1 VRRKLIIGLVGIF
14 AVVLVGGGITSVLME
29 ELSQL
34 DMVHFQMERLASRVN
49 SVHIH
54 ILETTKALQEI
65 GTEETRFRRISEHIV
80 EMNGLVKVILT
91 EVNSGDLAAKGCG
104 TCHTNPQDLVVNLK
118 RILDDYVSSFDNFTM
133 LSSLLVT
140 RGERVDAATV
150 QEDLNRTTEEMVAR
164 ITELDQLIASMLEHS
179 FTEVQKNLARL
190 NRIHDVII
198 IITTVIC
205 LLVIVVM
212 IRAVG
217 RPVRLLSQGTE
228 AIVKGDY
235 AHRIELPGRDEMAV
249 LAERFNYMAEVLSN
263 REKSLTQKKAQ
274 MEELNSTLDRKVR
287 ERTAALREK
296 QEELN
301 RKFLELESANEE
313 LQASYIQLETTAAEL
328 QEAQAKLQEN
338 YDVLKKMNDELRK
351 ANEVK
356 NRFLAVMSHELRT
369 PLTIINGYMSLVLEK
384 DYGRPTPELA
394 EILRTVKEQGKSQLH
409 LIEDL
414 LDLTRIESGEFKL
427 HRQACDPNILL
438 RKVVD
443 NFKPR
448 LEEKQI
454 SITLDIEGELPSSH
468 WDYQKMLQVFQ
479 NLLDNALKFTPAG
492 GWIAL
497 GARARGDFIECR
509 VSDNGI
515 GIPRD
520 KINQVFDR
528 FYQVDSSA
536 TRRYGGVGLGLSIV
550 REIILAHNGKIFVE
564 SEEGKGTTFLILAP
578 YGVPPRAAEPPVG
591 EEMAPAPERMAPQGR
606 GETVLVAD
614 DDPGFLEMMTTVLPA
629 EGYRVVGTAES
640 RRVVAL
646 AKERGA
652 QAILLDL
659 MMPDMDGYQVCR
671 DLRADPATADLP
683 IIILSAS
690 GGEEVVKRVLA
701 AGADDY
707 LLKPLSNQDVLARL
721 AEFLSARRRR
731 AQEEGGAPAP

>member
-1 VRRKLIIGLVGIF
+1 MRKKLIIGLAGIF
-14 AVVLVGGGITSVLME
+14 AVVLIGAGITSVLME
-29 ELSQL
+29 ELAKL
-34 DMVHFQMERLASRVN
+34 DQIHYQMERMSTRVN
-49 SVHIH
+49 AVHIH
-54 ILETTKALQEI
+54 ILETVKALQEI
-65 GTEETRFRRISEHIV
+65 GSEEARFRKISEHIV
-80 EMNGLVKVILT
+80 EMNALVKVIVAD
-91 EVNSGDLAAKGCG
+91 VNSGDLAAKGCG
-104 TCHTNPQDLVVNLK
+104 TCHTDPQGLVVNLK
-118 RILDDYVSSFDNFTM
+118 RILDHYSAAFDNFTM

-140 RGERVDAATV
+140 RGEGVDAVSV
-150 QEDLNRTTEEMVAR
+150 QADIGRTTEEMVSS
-164 ITELDQLIASMLEHS
+164 ITEIDQIISSMLEHS
-179 FTEVQKNLARL
+179 FSEVQKNLARL
-190 NRIHDVII
+190 NHIHDTIIIFTII
-198 IITTVIC
+198 II

-217 RPVRLLSQGTE
+217 RPVRMLSQGTE

-235 AHRIELPGRDEMAV
+235 EHRISLSGKDEMAV

-263 REKSLTQKKAQ
+263 REKSLTQKKYQ
-274 MEELNSTLDRKVR
+274 LEDLNSTLDRKVR

-301 RKFLELESANEE
+301 RKYLELESANEE

-328 QEAQAKLQEN
+328 EEAQAKLQEN

-384 DYGRPTPELA
+384 DYGKPGPELA
-394 EILRTVKEQGKSQLH
+394 EIMRTVKEQGKSQLH

-427 HRQACDPNILL
+427 HRQTCDPNILL
-438 RKVVD
+438 RKLVD

-454 SITLDIEGELPSSH
+454 NITLDIEGDLPQAH

-479 NLLDNALKFTPAG
+479 NLLDNALKFTPAA
-492 GWIAL
+492 GWIAI
-497 GARARGDFIECR
+497 GARTRGEFIECR
-509 VSDNGI
+509 ISDNGI
-515 GIPRD
+515 GIPKD
-520 KINQVFDR
+520 KLNQVFDR

-550 REIILAHNGKIFVE
+550 REIILAHNGKIFIE
-564 SEEGKGTTFLILAP
+564 SEEGKGTTFLILMP
-578 YGVPPRAAEPPVG
+578 YGHVHEKDIPAEG
-591 EEMAPAPERMAPQGR
+591 GKAPPERLAAPRGR
-606 GETVLVAD
+606 GEVVLVAD

-640 RRVVAL
+640 RKVVSL

-652 QAILLDL
+652 EAVLLDL
-659 MMPDMDGYQVCR
+659 MMPDIDGYQVCR
-671 DLRADPATADLP
+671 DLRADPDTADIP

-690 GGEEVVKRVLA
+690 GGEEVVRRVLE

-707 LLKPLSNQDVLARL
+707 LLKPFSNQDVLARL
-721 AEFLSARRRR
+721 ADYIHARRRR
-731 AQEEGGAPAP
+731 REGGGEAPAS